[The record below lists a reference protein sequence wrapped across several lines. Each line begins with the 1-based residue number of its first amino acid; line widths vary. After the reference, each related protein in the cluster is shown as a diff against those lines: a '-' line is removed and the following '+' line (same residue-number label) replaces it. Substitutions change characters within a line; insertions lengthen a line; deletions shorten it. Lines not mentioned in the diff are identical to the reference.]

1 MTKTTGTVTELK
13 RLWWIKINTKP
24 ARKHALDGALFLHRG
39 KVRYTANGTEYEK
52 WTCLWD
58 YRKWYGKIPEMG
70 QSVSVEC
77 RDGNPAKFKIVC

>member
-13 RLWWIKINTKP
+13 NLWWIKINTKP

-70 QSVSVEC
+70 QSVSVEF

>member
-52 WTCLWD
+52 WTCL
-58 YRKWYGKIPEMG
+58 
-70 QSVSVEC
+70 
-77 RDGNPAKFKIVC
+77 